1 MRVIF
6 AALLGRHRQILQFL
20 LDLLKS
26 RSTRILFDLTGLE
39 ICHPLVK
46 RSFWNFVVDIDADQI
61 IFREHLAWK
70 MRNDHSVFFRIHKKV
85 IAGVDAFEA
94 RLAVIDIVVALAIVT
109 VEDTD

>member
-6 AALLGRHRQILQFL
+6 AAFLGRHRQILQFL

-61 IFREHLAWK
+61 IFREHLPRK
-70 MRNDHSVFFRIHKKV
+70 MGNDHSVFFRIHKKV

>member
-1 MRVIF
+1 
-6 AALLGRHRQILQFL
+6 
-20 LDLLKS
+20 
-26 RSTRILFDLTGLE
+26 
-39 ICHPLVK
+39 
-46 RSFWNFVVDIDADQI
+46 
-61 IFREHLAWK
+61 